1 MKKFV
6 LLVVIVFLL
15 PNLFPIA
22 TGAQM
27 TLPEKEFVVKEKAK
41 EQDKAIKEDARK
53 KKIIYNRAMEE
64 EKQSTINNSVV
75 QPYLPAESQSIQ
87 IKINNTK

>member
-15 PNLFPIA
+15 PNLFSI
-22 TGAQM
+22 TVSAQM
-27 TLPEKEFVVKEKAK
+27 SLPEKEFIVKEKVK
-41 EQDKAIKEDARK
+41 EQDKIIKEDARK

-75 QPYLPAESQSIQ
+75 QSYVPAESQSIK
-87 IKINNTK
+87 IKNNSR